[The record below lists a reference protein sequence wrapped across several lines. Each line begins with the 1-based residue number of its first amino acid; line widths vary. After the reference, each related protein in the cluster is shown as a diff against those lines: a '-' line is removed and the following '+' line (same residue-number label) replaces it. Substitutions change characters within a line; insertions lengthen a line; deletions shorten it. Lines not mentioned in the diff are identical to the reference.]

1 MLRDT
6 PTHSEPGLPVVQWE
20 YPACV
25 RISLGTQYQPEKN
38 DTLFK
43 WALSRYLAIL

>member
-6 PTHSEPGLPVVQWE
+6 PTHSEPGLPVAQLE

-38 DTLFK
+38 DTPFK
-43 WALSRYLAIL
+43 WALSRYLATL